1 MKTTLEVLP
10 IIVFVVVMLCWCA
23 FAAVFIFRKQPP
35 KAPDQK
41 RDRTSIPGF
50 ALQALAYAIVW
61 SIHRPFF
68 SPFVAGVEWLE
79 LVAAIVAIVAAVGS
93 VLLTMSA
100 VKTLGKEWSITAR
113 MVQDH
118 KLATEGPYARVR
130 HPSYTGLLGMLVAT
144 GLAISHWIVLV
155 AAIVVFA
162 IGTWIRVRIEERLL
176 RETFGRQF
184 EEYARRVPAVIPRIF

>member
-1 MKTTLEVLP
+1 MKITPEVLP
-10 IIVFVVVMLCWCA
+10 RLVFVVVMLCWFA

-41 RDRTSIPGF
+41 RDRSSIPGF
-50 ALQALAYAIVW
+50 ALQALAFAIVW
-61 SIHRPFF
+61 FVHRQFF
-68 SPFVAGVEWLE
+68 SPIISGAKWLE
-79 LVAAIVAIVAAVGS
+79 LVAAVIAIAPALGS
-93 VLLTMSA
+93 VLLIMSA

-118 KLATEGPYARVR
+118 KLATKGPYARVR
-130 HPSYTGLLGMLVAT
+130 HPIYTGMLVAT

-162 IGTWIRVRIEERLL
+162 IGTWIRVRSEERLL
-176 RETFGRQF
+176 RETFGAQF
-184 EEYARRVPAVIPRIF
+184 EEYARRVPAVIPGVF

>member
-10 IIVFVVVMLCWCA
+10 TIVFVVVMLCWVA
-23 FAAVFIFRKQPP
+23 FAAVFIFRQQP

-41 RDRTSIPGF
+41 RDRASIPGV
-50 ALQALAYAIVW
+50 ALQALSYAIVW

-68 SPFVAGVEWLE
+68 SALVAGVEWLE
-79 LVAAIVAIVAAVGS
+79 LMAAIVAIVAAIGS
-93 VLLTMSA
+93 VLLVRSA
-100 VKTLGKEWSITAR
+100 VKMLGKEWSITAR

-118 KLATEGPYARVR
+118 KLATRGPYAYVR
-130 HPSYTGLLGMLVAT
+130 HPIYTGMLGMLVAT
-144 GLAISHWIVLV
+144 GLATSHWIVLV

-176 RETFGRQF
+176 RETFGTQF

>member
-1 MKTTLEVLP
+1 MKLTLEFLP
-10 IIVFVVVMLCWCA
+10 TIVFVIVMLCWFA
-23 FAAVFIFRKQPP
+23 FAAVFVFRKQPP

-41 RDRTSIPGF
+41 RDRASIPGV
-50 ALQALAYAIVW
+50 ALQAVAYAMVW

-68 SPFVAGVEWLE
+68 SPIVAGIKWLE
-79 LVAAIVAIVAAVGS
+79 LVAAIIAIVAAIGS
-93 VLLTMSA
+93 VLLIMSA

-118 KLATEGPYARVR
+118 KLATKGPYARVR
-130 HPSYTGLLGMLVAT
+130 HPIYTGMLGMLVAT
-144 GLAISHWIVLV
+144 GIAISHWIVLV

-176 RETFGRQF
+176 RETFGPQF
-184 EEYARRVPAVIPRIF
+184 DEYAGRVPAVIPRIF

>member
-1 MKTTLEVLP
+1 MKIALE
-10 IIVFVVVMLCWCA
+10 FVPTIAFGIVMLCWFA

-41 RDRTSIPGF
+41 RDRSSIPGV

-68 SPFVAGVEWLE
+68 SPIVAGVEWLE
-79 LVAAIVAIVAAVGS
+79 LVAAVIAIVAAIGS
-93 VLLTMSA
+93 VLLIMAA

-118 KLATEGPYARVR
+118 KLAIKGPYARVR
-130 HPSYTGLLGMLVAT
+130 HPIYAGMLGMLVAT

-155 AAIVVFA
+155 AAIVIFA

-176 RETFGRQF
+176 RETFGTQF
-184 EEYARRVPAVIPRIF
+184 DEYARRVPAVIPRI

>member
-1 MKTTLEVLP
+1 MKITLEFLP
-10 IIVFVVVMLCWCA
+10 TVVFVIVMLCWFA

-41 RDRTSIPGF
+41 RDRSSIPGV

-61 SIHRPFF
+61 SIHRQFL
-68 SPFVAGVEWLE
+68 SPIVAGVKWLE
-79 LVAAIVAIVAAVGS
+79 LVAAAIAIVAALGS
-93 VLLTMSA
+93 VLLIMSA

-118 KLATEGPYARVR
+118 KLATKGPYARMR
-130 HPSYTGLLGMLVAT
+130 HPIYTGMLGMLVAT

-162 IGTWIRVRIEERLL
+162 IGTLIRVRSEERLL
-176 RETFGRQF
+176 RETFGPQF

>member
-1 MKTTLEVLP
+1 MKFTLEFLP
-10 IIVFVVVMLCWCA
+10 AIVFVIVMLCWFA

-41 RDRTSIPGF
+41 RDRASIPGV
-50 ALQALAYAIVW
+50 ALQALAYALVW
-61 SIHRPFF
+61 SIHRQFL
-68 SPFVAGVEWLE
+68 SPIVAGIKWLE
-79 LVAAIVAIVAAVGS
+79 LVAAISAIVAAIGS
-93 VLLTMSA
+93 VLLIMSA

-118 KLATEGPYARVR
+118 KLATKGPYARVR
-130 HPSYTGLLGMLVAT
+130 HPIYTGMLGMLVAT

-162 IGTWIRVRIEERLL
+162 LGTWIRVRIEERLL
-176 RETFGRQF
+176 RETFGPQF
-184 EEYARRVPAVIPRIF
+184 AEYARRVPAVIPRIF

>member
-1 MKTTLEVLP
+1 MKITFEFLP
-10 IIVFVVVMLCWCA
+10 TFVFAVVMLCWFA

-41 RDRTSIPGF
+41 RDRTSIPGV

-61 SIHRPFF
+61 SIHRLFF
-68 SPFVAGVEWLE
+68 TPLVAGVEWLE

-93 VLLTMSA
+93 VLLIMSA

-118 KLATEGPYARVR
+118 KLATKGPYARVR
-130 HPSYTGLLGMLVAT
+130 HPIYSAMLGMLVAT

-176 RETFGRQF
+176 QETFGTQF
-184 EEYARRVPAVIPRIF
+184 QEYARRVPAIIPRVF

>member
-1 MKTTLEVLP
+1 MKIALEFLPTT
-10 IIVFVVVMLCWCA
+10 VFVVVMLCWFA

-35 KAPDQK
+35 KAPEQK
-41 RDRTSIPGF
+41 RDRSSIPGV

-68 SPFVAGVEWLE
+68 SPILAGVEWLE
-79 LVAAIVAIVAAVGS
+79 LVAAVIAIVAAIGS
-93 VLLTMSA
+93 VLLIMAA

-118 KLATEGPYARVR
+118 KLATRGPYARVR
-130 HPSYTGLLGMLVAT
+130 HPIYTGMLGMLIAT

-176 RETFGRQF
+176 HETFGPRF
-184 EEYARRVPAVIPRIF
+184 EDYARRVPAVIPKIF

>member
-1 MKTTLEVLP
+1 MKLTLEFLP
-10 IIVFVVVMLCWCA
+10 TVVFVIVMLCWFA

-35 KAPDQK
+35 KAADEK
-41 RDRTSIPGF
+41 RDRSSIPGV

-61 SIHRPFF
+61 SIHRQFF
-68 SPFVAGVEWLE
+68 SPIVAGVEWLE
-79 LVAAIVAIVAAVGS
+79 LVTAAIAIVAATGS
-93 VLLTMSA
+93 VLLIMSA

-118 KLATEGPYARVR
+118 KLATKGPYARVR
-130 HPSYTGLLGMLVAT
+130 HPIYTGMLGMLVAT

-176 RETFGRQF
+176 RETFGTQF
-184 EEYARRVPAVIPRIF
+184 EEYARRVPAVIPGIF